1 MPETTPAADSA
12 RAAADP
18 TAPDAAA
25 HDHGFEL
32 RRRRRWPWIAG
43 GAAVVVAVAVAVVVP
58 LVRPDVPA
66 VAEAGATLT
75 VATAEGN
82 ASEQALVQFVAD
94 EVAPKYGISVEFE
107 GLSDSNTINRA
118 VSEGEIAGTV
128 YQHSLWL
135 DQVLAANPDFREDAA
150 TPVFRW
156 GFGLWSSKYTDVSQI
171 PDGATISLYSD
182 PANEAQGL
190 SVLERAGLITL
201 KDGVDVGHATQ
212 DDIASNPKGLRFTL
226 LDFAAQSRALPDLDA
241 AVGYTEYYLAAGV
254 PIEQQIFAPAAPD
267 EFAGQL
273 TIGSDFAD
281 EAAVRKLVEAF
292 RDPAVQEFLATDPR
306 VAGILL
312 PLDAE

>member
-1 MPETTPAADSA
+1 MPENTPTPA
-12 RAAADP
+12 P
-18 TAPDAAA
+18 GTASVTD
-25 HDHGFEL
+25 DHGFEL

-43 GAAVVVAVAVAVVVP
+43 GAVAVVAVAAAIVVP
-58 LVRPDVPA
+58 LTAPAGPA

-94 EVAPKYGISVEFE
+94 EVAPKYGITVAFT

-128 YQHSLWL
+128 YQHELWL
-135 DQVLAANPDFREDAA
+135 DQVLASNPDFREEAA

-156 GFGLWSSKYTDVSQI
+156 GFGLWSSKYTDPGQL
-171 PDGATISLYSD
+171 PDGATVSLYSD
-182 PANEAQGL
+182 QANEAQGL
-190 SVLERAGLITL
+190 WVLERAGLITL
-201 KDGVDVGHATQ
+201 KDGVDKAHATQ
-212 DDIASNPKGLRFTL
+212 DDIASNPKDLQFTL

-273 TIGSDFAD
+273 TIGSDYAD
-281 EAAVRKLVEAF
+281 EDNVKKLVAAF
-292 RDPAVQEFLATDPR
+292 QDPAVQDFLATDPR
-306 VAGILL
+306 VKGILL